1 MLTEACPNDQK
12 YLLNVWPFSIVCS
25 SLLFFEKD
33 LKNIIHISK
42 SKPNKSRMNTATSL
56 NFCLK
61 LAQVFK
67 SVCWKF
73 GDFSMVC
80 SIFIKVHKTA
90 QKYNRKYRSSHRWP
104 NNSRRKQ
111 AAALKFSLWLLQVI
125 TMILVKFSG
134 FSIVWS
140 LFIKIG
146 TPLHRFFCLM

>member
-1 MLTEACPNDQK
+1 MIKSICWK
-12 YLLNVWPFSIVCS
+12 FGPFQLFVPF
-25 SLLFFEKD
+25 LLFFEKD

-56 NFCLK
+56 NFWLK

-90 QKYNRKYRSSHRWP
+90 QKYNRKYRSSHWWP

-111 AAALKFSLWLLQVI
+111 PVALKFSLWLLKMI
-125 TMILVKFSG
+125 TMSLVVFQLFVLFLKKSG
-134 FSIVWS
+134 HCCT
-140 LFIKIG
+140 G
-146 TPLHRFFCLM
+146 FFVLKM